1 MITLETESNN
11 TLIEPESG
19 YPLLGGSS
27 VGVME
32 LPPTP
37 RTKHR
42 TPGMC
47 LNDNTFPEIL
57 LIDLTFSLYISNFL
71 DF

>member
-11 TLIEPESG
+11 TLLEPESG
-19 YPLLGGSS
+19 YPLLRGSS

-32 LPPTP
+32 LPPSPQEPNTE
-37 RTKHR
+37 HLA
-42 TPGMC
+42 C

-57 LIDLTFSLYISNFL
+57 LMDLTFSLYISNFL